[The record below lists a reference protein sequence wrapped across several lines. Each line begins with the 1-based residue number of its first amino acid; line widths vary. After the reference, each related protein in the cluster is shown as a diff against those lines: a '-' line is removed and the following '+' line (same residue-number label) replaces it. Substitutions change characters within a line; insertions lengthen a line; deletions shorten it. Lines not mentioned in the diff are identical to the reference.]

1 MDNFKWSAD
10 LDLGID
16 VIDSQHRRIV
26 DYINEINVAI
36 RQQDVAMVF
45 DVMERLKDYTLDHFA
60 FEEQLMNQAGYV
72 LLDAHQQV
80 HRRFEGKVNKM
91 EQSLLN
97 GQDPFGI
104 ARRVRTSLMAWLI
117 QHIKQEDVDYV
128 PVVKKVL
135 NKEKSWIDG
144 ALKRIFGQPEKA

>member
-45 DVMERLKDYTLDHFA
+45 DVMERLKTTPSTI
-60 FEEQLMNQAGYV
+60 
-72 LLDAHQQV
+72 LL
-80 HRRFEGKVNKM
+80 
-91 EQSLLN
+91 L
-97 GQDPFGI
+97 
-104 ARRVRTSLMAWLI
+104 
-117 QHIKQEDVDYV
+117 
-128 PVVKKVL
+128 
-135 NKEKSWIDG
+135 KSS
-144 ALKRIFGQPEKA
+144 